1 MSSKKMRVP
10 FDALER
16 RYRAIADELDRA
28 IKGVLSSGRYIL
40 GENVAKFEEE
50 FARYCGTR
58 YAVGISS
65 GTAALHLA
73 LLACGVG
80 PGDEVI
86 TAANTYIATIFAISY
101 VGAKPVLVDIDPET
115 YTLDV
120 NQVERAVTAR
130 TRAIIPVHLYG
141 QCADMDPLLELAESH
156 DLRVIEDAAQ
166 AHGAEY
172 KGRKAGSMGDIGCF
186 SFYPSKNLG
195 ACGDG
200 GAAVTDDEELYEK
213 LRVYRYMG
221 QPKKHLHMVIGY
233 QERLDELQ
241 AAILRVKLRYLD
253 RWNEQRRKWAAL
265 YDRLLADSEVVLPK
279 ERPYGRHVY
288 HLYVI
293 RVKGRNRDA
302 VKARLAEAGI
312 ETQIHYPTPAHLQ
325 PAYAD
330 LGYAKGS
337 FPITEGYSEEI
348 LSLPLYPELREEE
361 IMTVA
366 QELKLALEQE
376 RVEGVTHNA

>member
-1 MSSKKMRVP
+1 MSAARARVP

-16 RYRAIADELDRA
+16 QYKAIADELDQA
-28 IKGVLSSGRYIL
+28 VKGVLSSGRYIL
-40 GENVAKFEEE
+40 GENVARFEEE

-101 VGAKPVLVDIDPET
+101 VGARPVLVDIDPES

-120 NQVERAVTAR
+120 ARVERAITPR

-141 QCADMDPLLELAESH
+141 QCADMDPILELAEAH
-156 DLRVIEDAAQ
+156 GLRVIEDAAQ

-172 KGRKAGSMGDIGCF
+172 KGRKAGSLGDLGCF

-200 GAAVTDDEELYEK
+200 GAVTTNDEELYQK
-213 LRVYRYMG
+213 LRIYRYMG

-253 RWNEQRRKWAAL
+253 RWNEQRRRWAAL
-265 YDRLLADSEVVLPK
+265 YNRLLADAEVVCPK
-279 ERPYGRHVY
+279 EKPYGRHVY
-288 HLYVI
+288 HLYVV
-293 RVKGRNRDA
+293 RVEEREA
-302 VKARLAEAGI
+302 VRTRLAEAGI

-337 FPITEGYSEEI
+337 FPITERYSEEI

-361 IMTVA
+361 VTEVA
-366 QELKLALEQE
+366 RELKLALKRLKSE
-376 RVEGVTHNA
+376 RVAHGT

>member
-1 MSSKKMRVP
+1 MRVP

-16 RYRAIADELDRA
+16 QYSKIADELDRA

-50 FARYCGTR
+50 FARYCGTKH
-58 YAVGISS
+58 AVGISS

-101 VGAKPVLVDIDPET
+101 VGAKPVLVDIDPES

-120 NQVERAVTAR
+120 AQVERAITER

-141 QCADMDPLLELAESH
+141 QCADMDPILELAKSH
-156 DLRVIEDAAQ
+156 KLRVIEDAAQ

-172 KGRKAGSMGDIGCF
+172 KGRKAGSLGDLGCF

-200 GAAVTDDEELYEK
+200 GAVVTNDEELYQK
-213 LRVYRYMG
+213 LRIYRYMG
-221 QPKKHLHMVIGY
+221 QPRKHLHMVIGY

-253 RWNEQRRKWAAL
+253 RWNEERRRLAAL
-265 YDRLLADSEVVLPK
+265 YNQLLADTEVLLPK
-279 ERPYGRHVY
+279 EQPYGRHVY

-293 RVKGRNRDA
+293 RVRRRDA

-330 LGYAKGS
+330 LGYGKGS
-337 FPITEGYSEEI
+337 FPITERYSGEI
-348 LSLPLYPELREEE
+348 LSLPLYPELKEEE
-361 IMTVA
+361 VREIA
-366 QELKLALEQE
+366 RELKRALERLE
-376 RVEGVTHNA
+376 LEGVAHAA

>member
-1 MSSKKMRVP
+1 MSDRPRVP

-16 RYRAIADELDRA
+16 QYSALADELDQA
-28 IKGVLSSGRYIL
+28 VKGVLSSGRYIL
-40 GENVAKFEEE
+40 GENVARFEEE

-101 VGAKPVLVDIDPET
+101 VGARPVLVDIDPES

-120 NQVERAVTAR
+120 NQVERAITPR

-141 QCADMDPLLELAESH
+141 QCAEMDPILELARIH

-172 KGRKAGSMGDIGCF
+172 KGRRAGSLGDLGCF

-200 GAAVTDDEELYEK
+200 GAVVTNDEEFYRK

-221 QPKKHLHMVIGY
+221 QPKKHLHIVIGY

-253 RWNEQRRKWAAL
+253 RWNEQRRRWAAL
-265 YDRLLADSEVVLPK
+265 YDRLLADAEVVCPK
-279 ERPYGRHVY
+279 EQPYGRHVY

-293 RVKGRNRDA
+293 RVKGRDA
-302 VKARLAEAGI
+302 VRASLAEAGI

-325 PAYAD
+325 PAYAG

-337 FPITEGYSEEI
+337 FPITERYSEEI

-361 IMTVA
+361 VTEVA
-366 QELKLALEQE
+366 RELKLALERLE
-376 RVEGVTHNA
+376 LKGVAGR

>member
-1 MSSKKMRVP
+1 MDRVRVP

-16 RYRAIADELDRA
+16 QYSMISAEINLA
-28 IKGVLSSGRYIL
+28 IKDVLSSGRYIL

-80 PGDEVI
+80 QGDEVI

-101 VGAKPVLVDIDPET
+101 IGAQPVPVDIDPES
-115 YTLDV
+115 YTLDIA
-120 NQVERAVTAR
+120 QVEKAITKR
-130 TRAIIPVHLYG
+130 TRAIIPVPLYG
-141 QCADMDPLLELAESH
+141 QCADMGPIVELAKNYR
-156 DLRVIEDAAQ
+156 LKVIEDAAQ

-172 KGRKAGSMGDIGCF
+172 KVRKAGSLGDLGCF

-195 ACGDG
+195 GCGDG
-200 GAAVTDDEELYEK
+200 GVVVTNDEEIYEK
-213 LRVYRYMG
+213 LRIYRYMG
-221 QPKKHLHMVIGY
+221 QPKQHPHLVIGY

-241 AAILRVKLRYLD
+241 AAILRIKLRHLD
-253 RWNEQRRKWAAL
+253 RWNEQQRKWAAL
-265 YDRLLADSEVVLPK
+265 YDKLLVDTPVVRPK
-279 ERPYGRHVY
+279 EQPYGRHVY

-293 RVKGRNRDA
+293 RVKRHDA
-302 VKARLAEAGI
+302 VKARLAETGI

-337 FPITEGYSEEI
+337 FPITERYSEEI
-348 LSLPLYPELREEE
+348 LSLPLYPELKEEE
-361 IMTVA
+361 VMEVA
-366 QELKLALEQE
+366 CELKLALEQL
-376 RVEGVTHNA
+376 EGVMHGA

>member
-1 MSSKKMRVP
+1 MGVP
-10 FDALER
+10 FDPLGR
-16 RYRAIADELDRA
+16 QYSAISAEIDRA
-28 IKGVLSSGRYIL
+28 IKAVLSSGRYIL
-40 GENVAKFEEE
+40 GENVMRFEEE
-50 FARYCGTR
+50 FARYCGTK

-101 VGAKPVLVDIDPET
+101 VGARPVLVDIDPES
-115 YTLDV
+115 YTLDIA
-120 NQVERAVTAR
+120 QVERAITER
-130 TRAIIPVHLYG
+130 TGAIIPVHLYG
-141 QCADMDPLLELAESH
+141 QCADMDPIMKLARNYG
-156 DLRVIEDAAQ
+156 LKVIEDAAQ

-172 KGRKAGSMGDIGCF
+172 KGRRAGSFGDAGCF

-200 GAAVTDDEELYEK
+200 GAVVTNDKEIYEK
-213 LRVYRYMG
+213 LRIYRYMG
-221 QPKKHLHMVIGY
+221 QPKKHLHLVIGY

-241 AAILRVKLRYLD
+241 AAILRIKLRHLD

-265 YDRLLADSEVVLPK
+265 YDKLLADTPVVCPK
-279 ERPYGRHVY
+279 EQPYGRHVY

-293 RVKGRNRDA
+293 RVKWRDA

-325 PAYAD
+325 PAYANI
-330 LGYAKGS
+330 GYAKGS
-337 FPITEGYSEEI
+337 FPITERYSEEI
-348 LSLPLYPELREEE
+348 LSLPLYPELKEEE
-361 IMTVA
+361 VREVA
-366 QELKLALEQE
+366 QELKLALE
-376 RVEGVTHNA
+376 RLEGMAHGA